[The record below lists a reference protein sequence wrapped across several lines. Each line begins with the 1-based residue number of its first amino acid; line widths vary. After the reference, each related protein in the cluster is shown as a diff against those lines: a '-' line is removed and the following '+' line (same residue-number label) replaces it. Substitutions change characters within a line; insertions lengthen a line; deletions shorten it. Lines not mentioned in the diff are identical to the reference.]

1 MTVPRSVEAAILEK
15 WDSEKLSVAVI
26 SKILNISRSVVHRV
40 LGVAGILYVPR
51 ITRAREIDAHLS
63 LVQETLVKFPT
74 IESSQL
80 FAMCQEQGYVGS
92 QSHFR
97 YLIAT
102 MRTKCAG
109 HKFGRAKDMRR
120 WHWVEWLYL
129 LERRQLP
136 RLDGLEEKVRQELFN
151 ILGEAKGFERQKALV
166 ILAYQ
171 QLFSP
176 ATISECM
183 NISSNTVK
191 GYLSKYL
198 SGGVSKLFG
207 RPQKPQKCN
216 DETIKAAV
224 FSLLHE
230 PPSLS
235 NINRTSW
242 KQEDLQRIL
251 ACRGVIVSRDV
262 IRKIVRKA
270 GYKWRSAKTV
280 LTSNDPEYREKL
292 EKLRLTL
299 STIGPEERFFSIDEF
314 GPFAIKLTG
323 GRVLSAPGEWPTVPQ
338 WQRSKGSLIVTA
350 ALELQKNQIVHFYS
364 DSKNTEEMI
373 RMAEL
378 LVDNYQDCKTLYL
391 SWDAASWHISKTL
404 SQFIVVHNEI
414 CGIAELPRLE
424 TLPLPAGA
432 QFLNVIESVFS
443 GMARAII
450 HNSNYASKSE
460 AMSAVNRYFCE
471 RNQHFQDHPQRAGNK
486 VWGKERVASA
496 FDASNNCK
504 DPAYR

>member
-15 WDSEKLSVAVI
+15 WDNEKLSVAVI

-183 NISSNTVK
+183 DISSNTVK

-207 RPQKPQKCN
+207 RQQKPQKCN

-242 KQEDLQRIL
+242 KQEDLQ
-251 ACRGVIVSRDV
+251 
-262 IRKIVRKA
+262 
-270 GYKWRSAKTV
+270 
-280 LTSNDPEYREKL
+280 
-292 EKLRLTL
+292 
-299 STIGPEERFFSIDEF
+299 
-314 GPFAIKLTG
+314 
-323 GRVLSAPGEWPTVPQ
+323 
-338 WQRSKGSLIVTA
+338 
-350 ALELQKNQIVHFYS
+350 
-364 DSKNTEEMI
+364 
-373 RMAEL
+373 
-378 LVDNYQDCKTLYL
+378 
-391 SWDAASWHISKTL
+391 
-404 SQFIVVHNEI
+404 
-414 CGIAELPRLE
+414 
-424 TLPLPAGA
+424 
-432 QFLNVIESVFS
+432 
-443 GMARAII
+443 
-450 HNSNYASKSE
+450 
-460 AMSAVNRYFCE
+460 
-471 RNQHFQDHPQRAGNK
+471 
-486 VWGKERVASA
+486 
-496 FDASNNCK
+496 
-504 DPAYR
+504 